1 MRGADYVIKRGFF
14 ALVTVFVAITINF
27 FLFRVLPGTAVTDLS
42 RVPHASPQ
50 LKHALTVE
58 FGLDKPKWEQYLIYL
73 KNLLHGNMGISF
85 AYQQPVS
92 HLLIQDLKNT
102 IPMVTVGTV
111 AAIVIGMITGIL
123 SAWRRGSAADH
134 VSTNAAIFFYAF
146 PTQWLGLMLL
156 IIFAGTLPAGGMAL
170 AQRLGRQAFQQ
181 SDLAAAQAFYEQALA
196 IRQKWAL
203 ETPELAKTLDSLGD
217 VAYRRRDLKA
227 AEPFFQHLADIG
239 QHMIL
244 PALTLTLTA
253 YGSYTLIVRSSM
265 LETFGEDYVLTAR
278 AKGLPARR
286 VVRRHAFRNAMLPL
300 VTLVALDLGYIVGG
314 AVLIEVIFSWPGIGL
329 AMYDAIGQ
337 RDYPMLQG
345 GFLILTVAVIVL
357 NFAADLL
364 YFRLDPRIRE

>member
-1 MRGADYVIKRGFF
+1 MRGSDYLIKRGIF
-14 ALVTVFVAITINF
+14 ALVTVYVAITINF

-50 LKHALTVE
+50 LQHALTVE

-73 KNLLHGNMGISF
+73 KN
-85 AYQQPVS
+85 
-92 HLLIQDLKNT
+92 T
-102 IPMVTVGTV
+102 IPMVTVGTL

-156 IIFAGTLPAGGMAL
+156 IIFAGTLPAGGMENPFL
-170 AQRLGRQAFQQ
+170 FG
-181 SDLAAAQAFYEQALA
+181 
-196 IRQKWAL
+196 
-203 ETPELAKTLDSLGD
+203 
-217 VAYRRRDLKA
+217 

-286 VVRRHAFRNAMLPL
+286 VVRQHAFRNALLPL

-345 GFLILTVAVIVL
+345 GFLILTVAVIFL
-357 NFAADLL
+357 NLAADLL

>member
-1 MRGADYVIKRGFF
+1 MRGADYIIKRSVF
-14 ALVTVFVAITINF
+14 ALVTIFVAITLNF
-27 FLFRVLPGTAVTDLS
+27 LLFRTLPGNAVSNLA
-42 RVPHASPQ
+42 RVPHATAA
-50 LKHALTVE
+50 LREALTKE

-73 KNLLHGNMGISF
+73 KNLLHGNMGVSF

-111 AAIVIGMITGIL
+111 AAIVIGIITGVL

-156 IIFAGTLPAGGMAL
+156 IIFAGTLPAGGMENPFL
-170 AQRLGRQAFQQ
+170 FG
-181 SDLAAAQAFYEQALA
+181 
-196 IRQKWAL
+196 
-203 ETPELAKTLDSLGD
+203 P
-217 VAYRRRDLKA
+217 
-227 AEPFFQHLADIG
+227 EPFFQHLADIG

-345 GFLILTVAVIVL
+345 GFLILTVSVIFL
-357 NFAADLL
+357 NLAADLL
-364 YFRLDPRIRE
+364 YFRLDPRISE

>member
-92 HLLIQDLKNT
+92 HLLFADLKNT
-102 IPMVTVGTV
+102 LPMVTVGTV
-111 AAIVIGMITGIL
+111 AAIAVGVVTGVL
-123 SAWRRGSAADH
+123 SAWRRGSVPDH
-134 VSTNAAIFFYAF
+134 VSTNAAIFAYAF

-156 IIFAGTLPAGGMAL
+156 IIFAGTLPAGGMSNPFL
-170 AQRLGRQAFQQ
+170 FG
-181 SDLAAAQAFYEQALA
+181 
-196 IRQKWAL
+196 
-203 ETPELAKTLDSLGD
+203 
-217 VAYRRRDLKA
+217 
-227 AEPFFQHLADIG
+227 AEPFWQHLADVG

-244 PALTLTLTA
+244 PAATLMLTA
-253 YGSYTLIVRSSM
+253 YGSYTLVVRSSM
-265 LETFGEDYVLTAR
+265 LETLGEDYVLTAR
-278 AKGLPARR
+278 AKGLPPRR
-286 VVRRHAFRNAMLPL
+286 VVRRHAFRNALLPV

-314 AVLIEVIFSWPGIGL
+314 ALLIEVIFSWPGIGL

-345 GFLILTVAVIVL
+345 GFLILTVAVIFL

>member
-50 LKHALTVE
+50 LQHALTVE

-92 HLLIQDLKNT
+92 HLLFADLKNT
-102 IPMVTVGTV
+102 LPMVTVGTV
-111 AAIVIGMITGIL
+111 AAIAVGVVTGVL
-123 SAWRRGSAADH
+123 SAWRRGSVPDH
-134 VSTNAAIFFYAF
+134 VSTNGAIFFYAF

-156 IIFAGTLPAGGMAL
+156 IIFAGTLPAGGMSNPFL
-170 AQRLGRQAFQQ
+170 FG
-181 SDLAAAQAFYEQALA
+181 
-196 IRQKWAL
+196 
-203 ETPELAKTLDSLGD
+203 
-217 VAYRRRDLKA
+217 
-227 AEPFFQHLADIG
+227 AEPFWQHLADVG

-244 PALTLTLTA
+244 PAATLMLTA
-253 YGSYTLIVRSSM
+253 YGSYTLVVRSSM
-265 LETFGEDYVLTAR
+265 LETLGEDYVLTAR
-278 AKGLPARR
+278 AKGLPPRR
-286 VVRRHAFRNAMLPL
+286 VVRRHAFRNALLPV

-314 AVLIEVIFSWPGIGL
+314 ALLIEVIFSWPGIGL

-345 GFLILTVAVIVL
+345 GFLILTVAVIFL